1 MTAAACIVPLLPDRQ
16 PCPDPAATE
25 AGFCAG
31 HLRQAA
37 AELARLEPRQG
48 SDPRPSAVAFAD
60 LCGRCGSCRHD
71 TARCD
76 A

>member
-1 MTAAACIVPLLPDRQ
+1 MTAATCIVLLLPDRR

-37 AELARLEPRQG
+37 AELARLGPLQG

-60 LCGRCGSCRHD
+60 LCGRCGRPGHD
-71 TARCD
+71 RRTCD